1 MDPDDLKEYLSNN
14 RNRILQHNDG
24 DIEPSNARHI
34 PISTEIAIGEKKM
47 RRDRLKRSRQN
58 QKQMANQFL
67 TLSRPE
73 SYDDL
78 PEFFNSVNLFYQLK
92 RMNRYKEGNNVKV
105 IVFEIGLFIKI
116 IFREGRVYFT
126 TVC

>member
-14 RNRILQHNDG
+14 RNSVLQHNDG
-24 DIEPSNARHI
+24 DIEPANARHI
-34 PISTEIAIGEKKM
+34 PISTEMAIGEKK
-47 RRDRLKRSRQN
+47 RRHDRLKRSRQN

>member
-1 MDPDDLKEYLSNN
+1 
-14 RNRILQHNDG
+14 
-24 DIEPSNARHI
+24 
-34 PISTEIAIGEKKM
+34 
-47 RRDRLKRSRQN
+47 
-58 QKQMANQFL
+58 MANQFL